1 MTWLRIQ
8 KTHQI
13 IPIPAIS
20 QEMYQIVFQKMQRI
34 RTWTTLI
41 VPRTRAQTA
50 QTIVNPIAQEI
61 ADQTAQTTV
70 TTVTTD
76 QTITLITAPTAP
88 ATQIITLT
96 ITHPIVR
103 TIWEKCH
110 IMY

>member
-1 MTWLRIQ
+1 M
-8 KTHQI
+8 
-13 IPIPAIS
+13 
-20 QEMYQIVFQKMQRI
+20 
-34 RTWTTLI
+34 
-41 VPRTRAQTA
+41 
-50 QTIVNPIAQEI
+50 NPIAQEI

-103 TIWEKCH
+103 TI
-110 IMY
+110 